1 MTRQNH
7 ESFHRAHFLC
17 LFHSIAPN
25 LMKLVY
31 QKTNDIPSSLFRA
44 FSCLSVV
51 SFRYFIKNYRF
62 VVLVLAVAVHVVR
75 SCFLLCYMKL
85 YRLCTADWKQLPIL
99 TKEKKNTRDT
109 RFVSM
114 VLNFLFNL
122 IRSLFHVHARCYNV
136 WRCYIKSHE
145 NQFTCKI

>member
-1 MTRQNH
+1 MCVMCLCLMNNLQIIQLTSDYKVTRQNH

-75 SCFLLCYMKL
+75 SCFLLCYVKL

-99 TKEKKNTRDT
+99 TNEKKKHSRHTI
-109 RFVSM
+109 RFYGFEFS
-114 VLNFLFNL
+114 F
-122 IRSLFHVHARCYNV
+122 
-136 WRCYIKSHE
+136 
-145 NQFTCKI
+145 